1 MLKPEVVVWTLPS
14 ELVTVATRG
23 TVVIADW
30 EALPVAEAS
39 PDAVPV
45 APEALATAEVRMGS
59 AAGVV
64 AEPEAVEA
72 TPW

>member
-30 EALPVAEAS
+30 EALPEADP
-39 PDAVPV
+39 PDAV
-45 APEALATAEVRMGS
+45 AAAEADATAEVRMGS
-59 AAGVV
+59 AAGTV

-72 TPW
+72 TPE

>member
-1 MLKPEVVVWTLPS
+1 LPS

-30 EALPVAEAS
+30 EALPVVEAS

-45 APEALATAEVRMGS
+45 VPEALARADVRMGS
-59 AAGVV
+59 AAGAV
-64 AEPEAVEA
+64 AEPEAVEV
-72 TPW
+72 TP